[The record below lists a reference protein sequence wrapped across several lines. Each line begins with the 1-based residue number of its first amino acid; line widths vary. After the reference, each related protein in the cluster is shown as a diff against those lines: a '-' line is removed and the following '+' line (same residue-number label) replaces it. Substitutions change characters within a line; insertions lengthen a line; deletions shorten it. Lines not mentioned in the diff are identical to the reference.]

1 MITFKD
7 LEFEKLDNEY
17 LSGKRCKIQFE
28 NGYGASIVS
37 HTRSYGG
44 DEGLYEVAVLFD
56 NIIHYDNPVAN
67 GDVIGYLNED
77 DVNDIIIKIQKL

>member
-7 LEFEKLDNEY
+7 LEFEQFDNEY
-17 LSGKRCKIQFE
+17 SSGKRCKIQFE

-56 NIIHYDNPVAN
+56 NKIHYDNPIAN

-77 DVNDIIIKIQKL
+77 DVNKVIIEIQKL